1 MASIRMTTKFAQ
13 PHVCQ
18 VCRMLRAAHRTSA
31 SSSRRR
37 NLSRRG
43 TRIGF
48 RSRPRGHAR
57 VRSRGRARSCGV
69 LRHVHQRP
77 FLWVSHEDVQIAIL
91 WIFHPME
98 TQFILC
104 CSGRRPGRRPRSRP
118 RSCSLR
124 QPRSRPLS
132 FPRGRRHSTP
142 PSRRLCDSHVT
153 VSVSCCTCHVI
164 TSRTL
169 RLKVSDI
176 QA

>member
-18 VCRMLRAAHRTSA
+18 VCRMLHAAHRTSA

-43 TRIGF
+43 TRLGF

-77 FLWVSHEDVQIAIL
+77 FLWVNHEDVQIAIL

-104 CSGRRPGRRPRSRP
+104 CSGRRAGRRPCARP
-118 RSCSLR
+118 RGC
-124 QPRSRPLS
+124 PLDNLS
-132 FPRGRRHSTP
+132 VDLLGFLAVVVIVFLP
-142 PSRRLCDSHVT
+142 VI
-153 VSVSCCTCHVI
+153 VSV
-164 TSRTL
+164 L
-169 RLKVSDI
+169 RMCRSPLAVAHAMS
-176 QA
+176 

>member
-18 VCRMLRAAHRTSA
+18 VCRNAHRASA

-104 CSGRRPGRRPRSRP
+104 CSGRRPGRRPRARP
-118 RSCSLR
+118 RSCPLR
-124 QPRSRPLS
+124 QPRSRPPNFCCS
-132 FPRGRRHSTP
+132 RRHSTP
-142 PSRRLCDSHVT
+142 PSRCLRVSHVT
-153 VSVSCCTCHVI
+153 VSVSCCTRHVI

-169 RLKVSDI
+169 RLMVSDI